1 MPELFEVASGQVN
14 QSGDVMAWGII
25 MALFTVIGML
35 VLVLAEP
42 RTNAYQTFG
51 REVLNP
57 PATDEVDADEG
68 AEARRAA

>member
-1 MPELFEVASGQVN
+1 MPELVEVASEQVI

-42 RTNAYQTFG
+42 RATAYQTFG

-57 PATDEVDADEG
+57 PPTEKAETDERSEV
-68 AEARRAA
+68 RRAA

>member
-1 MPELFEVASGQVN
+1 MPELLEIVSGPIN

-42 RTNAYQTFG
+42 RTKAYQTFG

-57 PATDEVDADEG
+57 PATEEVHADKG
-68 AEARRAA
+68 AEVRRAA

>member
-1 MPELFEVASGQVN
+1 MPELFDVASGQVT

-51 REVLNP
+51 REVLNAP
-57 PATDEVDADEG
+57 MSDEGEGEEG
-68 AEARRAA
+68 AEVRRAA

>member
-1 MPELFEVASGQVN
+1 MPELFEVASGQVT

-42 RTNAYQTFG
+42 RATTYQTFG
-51 REVLNP
+51 SEVLNP
-57 PATDEVDADEG
+57 PATDEAQADEG
-68 AEARRAA
+68 SEVRRAA

>member
-1 MPELFEVASGQVN
+1 MPELFEVASGQVT

-42 RTNAYQTFG
+42 RAKAYQTFG

-57 PATDEVDADEG
+57 PVTDKAETDECSEV
-68 AEARRAA
+68 RRAA

>member
-1 MPELFEVASGQVN
+1 MPELMEVASGQVT

-57 PATDEVDADEG
+57 PVTDEG
-68 AEARRAA
+68 EAGEDVEVRRAA